1 MITKDKVM
9 EIFCIADDF
18 MKKFD
23 ADCAQNTKRLPSEKR
38 RRNRK
43 GQMSASEII
52 TILTCFHF
60 NNYRNFK
67 AYYLNCVLG
76 SWRDLFPRAL
86 SYTRFVEVQA
96 RYFVPM
102 SMFLRLVCFGKC
114 TGITFADSTCL
125 PVIHNKRQYS
135 MRVFKDFATKGKSTM
150 GWYVGFKLHLICNE
164 KGEILNF
171 VLTRANIDDRNI
183 DVMNFLTDKVIGKL
197 YADKG
202 YISQALFGRLW
213 DKGVHIVTG
222 LRSNMKN
229 RLMGLYDK
237 IMLRKR
243 CVIESVND
251 MLKNVAQI
259 VHTRHRSIHNFIMNI
274 LGALAAYSFFATK
287 PSVNFDYTLPDGDN
301 RQLRLWQ

>member
-1 MITKDKVM
+1 MITKDKVT
-9 EIFCIADDF
+9 EIFCVADDF
-18 MKKFD
+18 MKEFD
-23 ADCAQNTKRLPSEKR
+23 VCCARMAMKLPSETR

-43 GQMSASEII
+43 GQMSDSEII

-60 NNYRNFK
+60 NDYRNFK
-67 AYYLNCVLG
+67 SYYLNCVLG
-76 SWRDLFPRAL
+76 SWHDLFPRAL
-86 SYTRFVEVQA
+86 SYTRFVEVQS
-96 RYFVPM
+96 RCFVPM
-102 SMFLRLVCFGKC
+102 SMFLRLVCFGEC

-125 PVIHNKRQYS
+125 PVINNKRQYS
-135 MRVFKDFATKGKSTM
+135 MRVFKDIATKGKSTM
-150 GWYVGFKLHLICNE
+150 GWYVGFKLHLACNE

-171 VLTRANIDDRNI
+171 VLTRANVDDRNI

-202 YISQALFGRLW
+202 YISQTLFGRMW

-229 RLMGLYDK
+229 RLMSLHDK

-243 CVIESVND
+243 SVIESVND

-259 VHTRHRSIHNFIMNI
+259 VHTRHRSIHNFIMNV
-274 LGALAAYSFFATK
+274 LGALAAYSFFSTK
-287 PSVNFDYTLPDGDN
+287 PSVNFDYTLQDESD
-301 RQLRLWQ
+301 RQLCLFQ